1 VNNQEN
7 ILTQN
12 LQKVEIQH
20 LCLKS
25 SK

>member
-1 VNNQEN
+1 VNNQED

-20 LCLKS
+20 LCLKP